1 MAVNDKVDKKKGAIF
16 RMEEVGGKL
25 YRVMYFKNDKGGLT
39 RSKFIREV
47 KRKDKKAPKK
57 PSKTTRNKKLI
68 VENRAQIIANTKRLN
83 NRQTSRPVQ
92 RQASPQRRAPPT
104 TRKASHKYVKPSG
117 ATRDIINEWTNRSKK
132 R

>member
-16 RMEEVGGKL
+16 RMEEVDGKL

-47 KRKDKKAPKK
+47 QRKDPKAPKK
-57 PSKTTRNKKLI
+57 LSKTAKNKKLI
-68 VENRAQIIANTKRLN
+68 VENRAQIIANTRRLN
-83 NRQTSRPVQ
+83 DTRSTQ
-92 RQASPQRRAPPT
+92 RQQASQRQSRAP
-104 TRKASHKYVKPSG
+104 RSG
-117 ATRDIINEWTNRSKK
+117 ATQDIINEWTNRSNKIQSQ